1 MTDSPSAATEMAR
14 TPANTALIIARL
26 VVSQLASNCY
36 LVTCRATGE
45 LIVIDAGDDGAR
57 ILAAIAEATGGGN
70 RRVKL
75 IVNTHGHF
83 DHTAAIA
90 DLRTALGPVPVL
102 MHAADIELVEGNGPG
117 ARKFLGHDYVPV
129 LPDRTLRE
137 GDEVRWGDCALRVIE
152 TPGHSPGGICLY
164 GHGVVFSGDSLFR
177 RGVGAWHFFKGDKAA
192 LLGSLREKV
201 LTLPPETVVYPGHG
215 EATTIGEEQSENP
228 YFQKRGR

>member
-1 MTDSPSAATEMAR
+1 MAERSTAATVMTEAS
-14 TPANTALIIARL
+14 AHTALTITRL

-45 LIVIDAGDDGAR
+45 LIVIDAGDESAR
-57 ILAAIAEATGGGN
+57 ILAAIAEASGGDN
-70 RRVKL
+70 SRVKL

-90 DLRTALGPVPVL
+90 DLRAALGPTPVL
-102 MHAADIELVEGNGPG
+102 MHAADIEVVEGNGPG

-129 LPDRTLRE
+129 LPDRTLGE
-137 GDEVRWGDCALRVIE
+137 GDEVRWGECALRVIE

-164 GHGVVFSGDSLFR
+164 GHGVLFSGDSLFQ

-215 EATTIGEEQSENP
+215 EPTTIGVEQRENP
-228 YFQKRGR
+228 YFQARGR

>member
-1 MTDSPSAATEMAR
+1 MAERPTAATVMTEA
-14 TPANTALIIARL
+14 PANAALMITRL

-36 LVTCRATGE
+36 LVTCRATGD
-45 LIVIDAGDDGAR
+45 LIVIDAGDEGAR
-57 ILAAIAEATGGGN
+57 ILDAIADATGGDNG
-70 RRVKL
+70 RVKL

-90 DLRTALGPVPVL
+90 DLRAALGPAPVL

-137 GDEVRWGDCALRVIE
+137 GDEVRWGECALRVIA

-164 GHGVVFSGDSLFR
+164 GHGVLFSGDSLFR

-215 EATTIGEEQSENP
+215 EPTTIGEERRENP
-228 YFQKRGR
+228 YFQDRKR